1 MIDSN
6 PEDHQSDHH
15 GDPTGDLRPDPT
27 RPTLGS
33 TSTRLVTRPE
43 WWPTLDSTLARLV
56 TRPDPTRSDPTTC
69 TTTTSHS
76 PPYPSLPPTPSSNNN
91 LPTHLPT
98 TTTSNPEISIDD
110 FNDFLFCLFCN
121 STLFWRCKLVFLF
134 QATMLRPGLR
144 PWGGSL
150 YTYYGL

>member
-1 MIDSN
+1 MVIRLVIFD
-6 PEDHQSDHH
+6 PTHPRLDF
-15 GDPTGDLRPDPT
+15 DPTGDPTRVVTHPRLDLGSTGDPT
-27 RPTLGS
+27 RPD
-33 TSTRLVTRPE
+33 PI
-43 WWPTLDSTLARLV
+43 
-56 TRPDPTRSDPTTC
+56 RPDHVHNNNLPL
-69 TTTTSHS
+69 TSLAY
-76 PPYPSLPPTPSSNNN
+76 PPLPPTPSSNNN